1 MDKDI
6 YKLNGRCGEEHVLIR
21 KEEGWLFITA
31 HSIRLI
37 YNDDKIVVAVD
48 PSGGPF
54 IKLGG
59 KIYNNTVKEFKVI
72 DNKLYIIF

>member
-1 MDKDI
+1 MDNDI
-6 YKLNGRCGEEHVLIR
+6 YKLNGRHGEEHVLIR
-21 KEEGWLFITA
+21 KEAGWLFVTA

-37 YNDDKIVVAVD
+37 HNDDKIVAVD

>member
-6 YKLNGRCGEEHVLIR
+6 YKLNGRYGEEHVLIR
-21 KEEGWLFITA
+21 KEEGWLFVTA

-37 YNDDKIVVAVD
+37 YNDDKIEAVD

-59 KIYNNTVKEFKVI
+59 KIYDNTVKEFKVI